1 MQILGMALEDD
12 MATVPTLV
20 AVVLVMQRLVHV
32 ANEVD
37 YEPQGFGL
45 RRPVCLGVS
54 QDAARHF
61 SVLPITQSP
70 LGHSRMQCQQNKSA
84 ITRGFIPP
92 ATGRYAVAREVG
104 PIEKAS

>member
-1 MQILGMALEDD
+1 MALEDD
-12 MATVPTLV
+12 MATVPALV

-45 RRPVCLGVS
+45 RCLVCLGVS
-54 QDAARHF
+54 QDSARHS
-61 SVLPITQSP
+61 SVLPITQS
-70 LGHSRMQCQQNKSA
+70 LGLSCMQCQQNKSA
-84 ITRGFIPP
+84 ITIKRGFIPP

-104 PIEKAS
+104 PIEKAP